1 MADYCHST
9 FSELFL
15 LKRFSF
21 FLPDVEEAEEDLVAG
36 KHYPEGVK
44 ILEGLAASGLR
55 SMRFGLEIPGV
66 NKIVC
71 NDSDETAVEVIKK
84 NITRNKVE
92 HLVEASHGDASM
104 IMYQNKHFKDRF
116 DVVDLDPY
124 GTAAPFFDAAV
135 QSVRDGGLLCV
146 TCTDA
151 AVLCG
156 NTPEKCFA
164 LYGSASVK
172 GAFCHEMGLRIIL
185 RSLESHA
192 ARHSRY
198 IVPLAALSVDFYFR
212 IFIKVYSGA
221 YKAKFA
227 SSNSGLVYHCSGCG
241 VYSTHPFCDTIPT
254 KNDNVRFILK
264 KGPPVGER
272 CEHCGSRHQVGG
284 PAYLG
289 KLHDKE
295 YLERVMARVV
305 SQQEKFGTAKR
316 IEGML
321 SMATEEL
328 DVPLYLEID
337 ALNLVL
343 HCHPPKMNDIR

>member
-1 MADYCHST
+1 MEADEDIH
-9 FSELFL
+9 L
-15 LKRFSF
+15 
-21 FLPDVEEAEEDLVAG
+21 EAG
-36 KHYPEGVK
+36 THYPDGVR

-55 SMRFGLEIPGV
+55 SMRFAKEIPGV
-66 NKIVC
+66 NKIIC
-71 NDSDETAVEVIKK
+71 NDFDETAVEVIKK
-84 NITRNKVE
+84 NIKRNKVE

-104 IMYQNKHFKDRF
+104 IMYQNKSFKDRF

-164 LYGSASVK
+164 LYGSASVR
-172 GAFCHEMGLRIIL
+172 GSFCHEMGLRIIL

-198 IVPLAALSVDFYFR
+198 IVPLASLSVDFYFR
-212 IFIKVYSGA
+212 IFVKVYSGA

-227 SSNSGLVYHCSGCG
+227 STNSGMVYHCSGCG
-241 VYSTHPFCDTIPT
+241 VYTTLPFCDTVPT
-254 KNDNVRFILK
+254 KSDNVRFVLN
-264 KGPPVGER
+264 KGPPVSER
-272 CEHCGSRHQVGG
+272 CEHCGSRHQIAG

-289 KLHDKE
+289 KIHDSK
-295 YLERVMARVV
+295 YCERIIARINA
-305 SQQEKFGTAKR
+305 QPGKFGTAKR

-321 SMATEEL
+321 SMASEEL
-328 DVPLYLEID
+328 DEPLYMELD
-337 ALNLVL
+337 ALNMVV
-343 HCHPPKMNDIR
+343 HCQPPKMNDIR